1 VAVDGLRAAVA
12 DADAGGDEADLDGL
26 FARLALDIGDE
37 RLRKVVDRLSARER
51 AVVSATAAGYSSKE
65 TASLLAKSGVWV
77 GATPGAIDTC
87 RHRLRAKAQRAMG
100 RAAPRRPTDTRP
112 GPR

>member
-12 DADAGGDEADLDGL
+12 DAAAGDNEADLDGL

-37 RLRKVVDRLSARER
+37 RLRKVVDRLGARER

-65 TASLLAKSGVWV
+65 TATLLAESGVWG

-87 RHRLRAKAQRAMG
+87 RHRIRTKARRALE
-100 RAAPRRPTDTRP
+100 
-112 GPR
+112 